1 MKIVSMKLNDFV
13 ILWLMKSKKIQL
25 IATLMLWSSL
35 MQIPQANAWETGT
48 FTPDAGGKGFIAQT
62 YFQLSVGT
70 SHFKQPTGAR
80 QTLSVICVNGVFSIA
95 FSAVSAQ
102 ETQISIGP
110 ATLAEVKIPATGKSV
125 NYSVNTKKG
134 LEFVAVTKPK
144 ELYLKMKTGQDMY
157 VKMFANGRRAYEARF
172 KTTELT
178 KYSSS
183 FAAAGCKI

>member
-1 MKIVSMKLNDFV
+1 MILIQGIVESKL
-13 ILWLMKSKKIQL
+13 LLMKSKRIQL

-35 MQIPQANAWETGT
+35 IQIPQANAWETGT

-70 SHFKQPTGAR
+70 SHYKQPTGAR

-102 ETQISIGP
+102 ETQISIGS
-110 ATLAEVKIPATGKSV
+110 AKVVEVKIPATGKSV

-134 LEFVAVTKPK
+134 MEFVAVTKPK
-144 ELYLKMKTGQDMY
+144 ELYLRMKTRQDMY
-157 VKMFANGRRAYEARF
+157 VKMFANGQRAYEARF

-178 KYSSS
+178 KYSKD
-183 FAAAGCKI
+183 FLAAGCKL